1 MNEIILKII
10 EVSQRL
16 VGKGIAVVDPK
27 IVEDNE
33 WETGQI
39 LEIIG
44 NRKSHVK
51 LWPGTPEDYGTGI
64 IKIDGLTRHNI
75 GSGIGEKISIKK
87 VDAKQAQSIV
97 VSPIEKLSAEGLQ
110 EYMQAN
116 YDGHVLTTGD
126 TLIVTTQLG
135 GKTQLIVTSTAP
147 ASKPVIVTDQTEF
160 KLGNMTKAIDQSV
173 PRITYDDLG
182 GVKKEVQKI
191 REMIELPMRHPELFE
206 KLGVEAPKGVLMY
219 GPPGTGKTLL
229 AKAVAGETNSH
240 FISLSGPEV
249 MGKYYGESEERLREI
264 FKQSEE
270 NAPSIIFI
278 DEVDSIAPK
287 REEVTG
293 EVEKRVVSQLLTLMD
308 GIKSRGKVVVIA
320 ATNRP
325 DSIDP
330 ALEDQVDLIGK
341 LKLEYLMKKEEKKFW
356 PFIHVE
362 CHLMIKS
369 I

>member
-1 MNEIILKII
+1 MSEIILKII

-16 VGKGIAVVDPK
+16 VGK
-27 IVEDNE
+27 
-33 WETGQI
+33 
-39 LEIIG
+39 
-44 NRKSHVK
+44 RKSHVK
-51 LWPGTPEDYGTGI
+51 LWPGTPEDYSSGI

-75 GSGIGEKISIKK
+75 GSGIGEKISVKT

-135 GKTQLIVTSTAP
+135 GKTQLIVTNTIP

-160 KLGNMTKAIDQSV
+160 KLGSMTKAIDQSV

-182 GVKKEVQKI
+182 GLKKEVQKI
-191 REMIELPMRHPELFE
+191 REMVELPMRHPELFE
-206 KLGVEAPKGVLMY
+206 KLGVEAPKGVLLY

-240 FISLSGPEV
+240 FISLSGPEI
-249 MGKYYGESEERLREI
+249 MGKYYGESEERLRDI
-264 FKQSEE
+264 FKQAEE
-270 NAPSIIFI
+270 SAPSIIFI
-278 DEVDSIAPK
+278 DEIDSIAPK

-293 EVEKRVVSQLLTLMD
+293 EVEKRVVAQLLAVMD
-308 GIKSRGKVVVIA
+308 GLKARGKVVV
-320 ATNRP
+320 
-325 DSIDP
+325 
-330 ALEDQVDLIGK
+330 
-341 LKLEYLMKKEEKKFW
+341 
-356 PFIHVE
+356 
-362 CHLMIKS
+362 
-369 I
+369 